1 MLTCLVNKHPPDLLT
16 RCIYVITST
25 ERAFPPS
32 PVLLRAVLEE
42 SAYGRIKQVVR
53 WYLSGFYKKPKV
65 GGDVG
70 SLTRHERHW

>member
-1 MLTCLVNKHPPDLLT
+1 MLTCLVNKHPPDFADALHL
-16 RCIYVITST
+16 CT
-25 ERAFPPS
+25 ERAFLSS